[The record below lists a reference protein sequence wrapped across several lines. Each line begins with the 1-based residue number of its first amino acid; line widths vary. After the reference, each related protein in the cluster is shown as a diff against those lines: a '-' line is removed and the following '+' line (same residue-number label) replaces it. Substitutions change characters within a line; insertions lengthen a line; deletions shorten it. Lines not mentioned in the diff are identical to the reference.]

1 MKKNKNDLME
11 VNFLLDKIKIHFKS
25 NNIFINVL
33 FIVALVL
40 IIYLANDEI
49 VSWSILIYSISNLL
63 FGIGYLI
70 KSVKS

>member
-11 VNFLLDKIKIHFKS
+11 VNFLLDKIKINFKS

-33 FIVALVL
+33 FIIAIVL